1 MVQDSELKSLS
12 KEQREAL
19 SERRI
24 RLRNFYC
31 SDTGKDEL
39 VALIVGSKALSKLD
53 EGERCELGAHNLVI
67 DILDSIGLL
76 DEGFIRLTLTNLLL
90 SPPIPA
96 SVEPRGEVENAE

>member
-1 MVQDSELKSLS
+1 MVRDSELRALS
-12 KEQREAL
+12 KEQQTAL

-39 VALIVGSKALSKLD
+39 IALIAGSRALSKLD
-53 EGERCELGAHNLVI
+53 ENEACELGAHNLVI
-67 DILDSIGLL
+67 DILDSIGML

-90 SPPIPA
+90 NPPIPNGCA
-96 SVEPRGEVENAE
+96 PIGDIENAE